1 MIYLINKERQ
11 HNEPSASTSGFSRSK
26 GDNVDAPDDDNSAD
40 EDLVWQ
46 QFDLTSGQTNHF
58 LGRNSKRTPR
68 YLPRGDS
75 HPLPLALDN
84 QDLENHLQEN
94 EPTHVIY

>member
-1 MIYLINKERQ
+1 MNLPRPLQVFQVQKVITLM
-11 HNEPSASTSGFSRSK
+11 HLT
-26 GDNVDAPDDDNSAD
+26 DAD

-58 LGRNSKRTPR
+58 LGCNSKRTPR